1 MNYVIAFKT
10 IKQYTGTMEFATSD
24 EFDAERS
31 VMRMDKS
38 IVSFMA
44 FKPCGELVEN
54 RTNEF
59 AVPIEKHCPCEKSH
73 IGTVKSN
80 FYVLWW

>member
-1 MNYVIAFKT
+1 MSYVIVFKS
-10 IKQYTGTMEFATSD
+10 IKQYNGTMEFETSD
-24 EFDAERS
+24 AFDAERS
-31 VMRMDKS
+31 VMRIDKS

-44 FKPCGELVEN
+44 FKPSGELVEN

-73 IGTVKSN
+73 IGTVENDKN
-80 FYVLWW
+80 

>member
-1 MNYVIAFKT
+1 MKFTIVFKS
-10 IKQYTGTMEFATSD
+10 IKQYTGAMEFATAD

-38 IVSFMA
+38 IVSFKA
-44 FKPCGELVEN
+44 YTPSGELVEN
-54 RTNEF
+54 RVNEF

-73 IGTVKSN
+73 IGTVENDKE
-80 FYVLWW
+80 